1 MGNKAYDTVGPSTA
15 TAGPAA
21 GRTPAASPWAAVGVS
36 VFEELVYQAI
46 LHQPDAGAAGWA
58 LLTGAGSPAQVREA
72 CNRLLALGLLQPP
85 DSMGGMRA
93 VDPRVAVRALIRRRE
108 TESELLAATAEEL
121 TTVYEAGLLRE
132 DPARLVEVV
141 SGEGAIAARLQE
153 LYARAEHEVC
163 LFDTPPY
170 LAPVAPQQDLQAE
183 LLRRGIVSR
192 GIYAVTALEDPK
204 VLAQAL
210 RMAELGE
217 RARAL
222 PSVPVKLLIVDG
234 CRVLMPLTASAAGGY
249 CCVVVRHSA
258 VTEAL
263 QKLFDMSWQQATPLG
278 RLDDDCELSEEERSL
293 TRLLAAGMKDEAV
306 ARHMGVSLRT
316 LRRRVSELQERL
328 GAASRFQLGVRAAQ
342 RGWL

>member
-1 MGNKAYDTVGPSTA
+1 MVNTAHDTASS
-15 TAGPAA
+15 
-21 GRTPAASPWAAVGVS
+21 TPAASPWAAVGVS
-36 VFEELVYQAI
+36 AFEELVYQAI

-58 LLTGAGSPAQVREA
+58 LLTGAGSPARVREA
-72 CNRLLALGLLQPP
+72 CNRLLTLGLLQPP

-108 TESELLAATAEEL
+108 TESELLASTAEEL
-121 TTVYEAGLLRE
+121 ATAYEAGLLRE
-132 DPARLVEVV
+132 EPARLIEVV

-153 LYARAEHEVC
+153 LYARAEREVC

-170 LAPVAPQQDLQAE
+170 LAPPAPQEDLQAD

-192 GIYAVTALEDPK
+192 GIYAATALEDPRS
-204 VLAQAL
+204 LAQAL

-217 RARAL
+217 RARVL
-222 PSVPVKLLIVDG
+222 PSVPVKLVMVDG
-234 CRVLMPLTASAAGGY
+234 SRALLPLTASAAGGY

-263 QKLFDMSWQQATPLG
+263 QKLFDMAWQQATPLG
-278 RLDDDCELSEEERSL
+278 RPAEDGELSEEEQSL
-293 TRLLAAGMKDEAV
+293 ARLLAAGMKDEVV
-306 ARHMGVSLRT
+306 ARHLGVSLRT

-342 RGWL
+342 RGWV